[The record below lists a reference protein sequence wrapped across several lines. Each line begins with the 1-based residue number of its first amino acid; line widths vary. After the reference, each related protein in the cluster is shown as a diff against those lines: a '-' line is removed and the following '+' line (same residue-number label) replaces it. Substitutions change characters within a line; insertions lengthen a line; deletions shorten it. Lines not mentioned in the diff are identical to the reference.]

1 MQGAKDE
8 GDCIDMLLDLGAG
21 SMSVFKNGEPL
32 GVMQESGLGGAGVE
46 YRWAVVLLHPGN
58 SARIDAVPAAEV
70 GALVQARDA
79 QEAQREQERQAQ
91 EAQWQQKRKE
101 RVAKQQRERE
111 AQQER
116 ERELDGRA
124 QRERENLARIARE
137 QDLALPAGTRLRVH
151 GHASDGVYVRW
162 ECRTSSATCCA
173 PPPTYAHFIDF
184 GGGAQQVTLKGLSW
198 SQLSVL
204 PPLIVT
210 VQAVEIT
217 GTDTVEVEDVSLGW
231 SVSQLNATIAERRGV
246 SAELQRLVMG
256 DVALDDA
263 DALLSLCGVG
273 EGTMVHVVPQA
284 AGAAAERAD
293 AAAAAAA
300 ATAGIAEGQPPP
312 HPQRQQQQQR
322 GGWCCASPSEQLP

>member
-1 MQGAKDE
+1 
-8 GDCIDMLLDLGAG
+8 
-21 SMSVFKNGEPL
+21 
-32 GVMQESGLGGAGVE
+32 
-46 YRWAVVLLHPGN
+46 
-58 SARIDAVPAAEV
+58 
-70 GALVQARDA
+70 
-79 QEAQREQERQAQ
+79 
-91 EAQWQQKRKE
+91 
-101 RVAKQQRERE
+101 
-111 AQQER
+111 
-116 ERELDGRA
+116 
-124 QRERENLARIARE
+124 
-137 QDLALPAGTRLRVH
+137 
-151 GHASDGVYVRW
+151 VYVRW

-184 GGGAQQVTLKGLSW
+184 GGGAQQVALKGLSR

-273 EGTMVHVVPQA
+273 EGTLVHVVPQA
-284 AGAAAERAD
+284 AGAAAERA
-293 AAAAAAA
+293 AAAAAAHA
-300 ATAGIAEGQPPP
+300 AAGIAEGQPPP
-312 HPQRQQQQQR
+312 HPQRRRQQQR